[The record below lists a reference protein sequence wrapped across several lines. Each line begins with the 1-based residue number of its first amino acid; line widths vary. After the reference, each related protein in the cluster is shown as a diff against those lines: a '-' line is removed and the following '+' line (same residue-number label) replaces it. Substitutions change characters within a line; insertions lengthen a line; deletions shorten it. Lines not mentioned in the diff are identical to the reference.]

1 MWRSRVLGKNQ
12 FHVSRADLCVS
23 RNDLL
28 KLPQASIV
36 INLVNNTAQE
46 VTTVVFAQVANRK
59 MRQEK
64 FVALTVQS
72 LKQSENCFVNI

>member
-1 MWRSRVLGKNQ
+1 MWRSRVLGKKQ

-64 FVALTVQS
+64 FVALIVQS

>member
-1 MWRSRVLGKNQ
+1 MCLEERPSKASSGEY
-12 FHVSRADLCVS
+12 
-23 RNDLL
+23 RNII
-28 KLPQASIV
+28 IV

-64 FVALTVQS
+64 FVALSVQS
-72 LKQSENCFVNI
+72 LKQSENCFVTI